1 MRMFTGPIERVEATA
16 GGILWGRSLLWL
28 AFLGPFFFIT
38 YGMCNLLAKQRGITA
53 SIAFS
58 WEHSIP
64 VIPWTVIPYW
74 SIDLLYGLSFMLCRG
89 ARQVDRH
96 ALRLLTAQLISIAFF
111 ISLPLRFSFE
121 RPVVEGFFGPFF
133 KVLTG
138 MDEPYNQAPSLH
150 ISLLIIIWAQLCK
163 LPAPWRW
170 GAHIWCGLIA
180 LSVLTT
186 HQHHFFDL
194 PSGAAVGLL
203 CLWLWP
209 ERTACPLSLIRQHQS
224 VPGLAGLYACSAL
237 AACLLAAGFGGW
249 AWWLLW
255 PAIALALLAGMYGA
269 WGAAGFQKYA
279 GQRSLAVEVLLLP
292 YTLAAWL
299 NSRLWTR
306 RAPAPVQVAEG
317 VWLGRAPDAG
327 CLRRH
332 AITYVLDLAPELPTP
347 EGPWQV
353 HSLPWLDLVAPSTQ
367 QLIEAA
373 QAIET
378 HRRQGPIL
386 VACALGYSRSAS
398 AVIAWL
404 LSSGRCLSLAEAEA
418 AVRAAKPAVVLGPA
432 HRAALAAVP
441 ARQDHAG

>member
-1 MRMFTGPIERVEATA
+1 MRVFTGPSEPIATDA
-16 GGILWGRSLLWL
+16 RGILWGRSLLWL

-38 YGMCNLLAKQRGITA
+38 YGLCNHLAKQRGITA
-53 SIAFS
+53 SIAFG
-58 WEHSIP
+58 WEHNIP

-89 ARQVDRH
+89 AHQVDRH
-96 ALRLLTAQLISIAFF
+96 ALRLLTSQLISIGFF

-133 KVLTG
+133 KVLTS

-163 LPAPWRW
+163 LPSPWRW

-203 CLWLWP
+203 CLWVWP
-209 ERTACPLSLIRQHQS
+209 ERTACPLSLIRQH
-224 VPGLAGLYACSAL
+224 PPAARLAGLYTCAALIAGAL
-237 AACLLAAGFGGW
+237 AVGMGGW

-255 PAIALALLAGMYGA
+255 PSIALALVAGDYGA
-269 WGAAGFQKYA
+269 WGAAGFQKHA
-279 GQRSLAVEVLLLP
+279 GQRSLAVEALLAP

-299 NSRLWTR
+299 NSRLWTW
-306 RAPAPVQVAEG
+306 RAPEPVQVAEG

-327 CLRRH
+327 VLRRH
-332 AITYVLDLAPELPTP
+332 AIGCVLDLAPELPTP
-347 EGPWQV
+347 KGPWQV
-353 HSLPWLDLVAPSTQ
+353 QSLPWLDLVAPSTQ

-373 QAIET
+373 QAIEH
-378 HRRQGPIL
+378 HRREGPIL

-404 LSSGRCLSLAEAEA
+404 LHSGRSLNAAEAEA
-418 AVRAAKPAVVLGPA
+418 ALRAVKPAVVLGPA
-432 HRAALAAVP
+432 HQAALAAVP
-441 ARQDHAG
+441 VRPAYDR

>member
-1 MRMFTGPIERVEATA
+1 MRVFTGPAEQQAY
-16 GGILWGRSLLWL
+16 GPSGILWGRSLLWL

-38 YGMCNLLAKQRGITA
+38 YGLCNLLAKQRDITA

-58 WEHSIP
+58 WEHNIP

-74 SIDLLYGLSFMLCRG
+74 SIDLLYGLSFMLCRS
-89 ARQVDRH
+89 ASQVDRH
-96 ALRLLTAQLISIAFF
+96 ALRLLTAQVISIGFF

-150 ISLLIIIWAQLCK
+150 ISLLVIIWAQLCK
-163 LPAPWRW
+163 LPGPWRW

-194 PSGAAVGLL
+194 PSGAAVGLF

-209 ERTACPLSLIRQHQS
+209 EHTACPLSLIRQHQS
-224 VPGLAGLYACSAL
+224 VHRLAGLYACGAL

-255 PAIALALLAGMYGA
+255 PAIALALVAGMYGA

-279 GQRSLAVEVLLLP
+279 GLRSLAVEVLLLP
-292 YTLAAWL
+292 YSLAAWL
-299 NSRLWTR
+299 NSRLWTW

-332 AITYVLDLAPELPTP
+332 AITCVLDLAPELPSP
-347 EGPWQV
+347 QGPWQV
-353 HSLPWLDLVAPSTQ
+353 ISLPWLDLVAPSVQ

-373 QAIET
+373 QAIEA

-398 AVIAWL
+398 AVMAWL
-404 LSSGRCLSLAEAEA
+404 LSSGRSANLEEAEA
-418 AVRAAKPAVVLGPA
+418 AVRAAKPAVVVGPA

-441 ARQDHAG
+441 LRQDYAR